1 MAFDSTLAR
10 GGFGVPN
17 DAPLRDYRL
26 FFQQHASM
34 LSRSDVGHQTTWL
47 AEIVTAFGPNID
59 TFSTFSKLDEKT
71 RQRLLEFGRAVM
83 EKGVWDD
90 MALGARPG
98 LQFLIDNHLTTFLR
112 KDQREV
118 DAIMFQSEL
127 NHAVTRGEDAALLA
141 IELTALGLPST
152 PLAMYQSHDHRT
164 ARVILSFCR
173 LFGSAFEAIVN
184 ADDNQLD
191 YQNVAT
197 GARLSAASR
206 HDDTFMRF
214 MEFHSW
220 IAESNFWH
228 VSGSDL
234 FNFITQIDVGSDALD
249 ATQVQALELFSLMR
263 GVGVVGGNQRH
274 MDMKQALEFA
284 VLSGYGFLPSIEVQV
299 YGLTEQVKIINVDT
313 GVVIDGVIR
322 LRAVAPVLGAHPQ
335 QNTWIIGDTG
345 QRFELVVQVP
355 DGLTPDSIIVEY
367 RIPQPQAGINFV
379 NIGGAAA
386 DDADVFNIV
395 KTLDIGGE
403 TRFVF
408 TATKAAKWAA
418 GERILGNCFISIGTT
433 GKTKDALPMKV
444 ESVAVEDTAVDQSAS
459 YQVVPGRYIVGL
471 ELPPTKTPLFAQ
483 RASGTL
489 DT

>member
-1 MAFDSTLAR
+1 MAFDTTLAR
-10 GGFGVPN
+10 GGFGEPN
-17 DAPLRDYRL
+17 DTPLRDYRL
-26 FFQQHASM
+26 FFQQFTSI
-34 LSRSDVGHQTTWL
+34 LSRSDAGHQTTWL

-59 TFSTFSKLDEKT
+59 TFATFSKLDEKT
-71 RQRLLEFGRAVM
+71 RERLLAFARAVM

-90 MALGARPG
+90 MALGARVG
-98 LQFLIDNHLTTFLR
+98 QQFLIDNHLTTFLR

-127 NHAVTRGEDAALLA
+127 AHAVTRGEDAALLA

-152 PLAMYQSHDHRT
+152 PLALFQSHDHRT
-164 ARVILSFCR
+164 ARVVLAFCR
-173 LFGSAFEAIVN
+173 LFGSAFEAIAN

-191 YQNVAT
+191 YQDVAT

-206 HDDTFMRF
+206 HDDTLMRF

-220 IAESNFWH
+220 IAEANFWH

-234 FNFITQIDVGSDALD
+234 FNLITQIGVGSDALD
-249 ATQVQALELFSLMR
+249 ATQVEALELFSLLR
-263 GVGVVGGNQRH
+263 GIGTVGGNQRH
-274 MDMKQALEFA
+274 MDMKKALDFA
-284 VLSGYGFLPSIEVQV
+284 ILAGYGFLPSLEVQV

-313 GVVIDGVIR
+313 GVVIDGIIR
-322 LRAVAPVLGAHPQ
+322 LRAVAPVVGAHPQ

-355 DGLTPDSIIVEY
+355 VGLTPDSIIVDY
-367 RIPQPQAGINFV
+367 RIPQPQAGINYV
-379 NIGGAAA
+379 NIGGAALG
-386 DDADVFNIV
+386 DADVFTIG
-395 KTLDIGGE
+395 KTLDVGGE
-403 TRFVF
+403 TRFLF

-418 GERILGNCFISIGTT
+418 GEVVLGNCLISIGTT
-433 GKTKDALPMKV
+433 GKTKDNLPMTV
-444 ESVAVEDTAVDQSAS
+444 TSVAVEDTAADQSAS

-471 ELPPTKTPLFAQ
+471 NLPPTKTPLFAQ